1 MAKNYTRPL
10 AEVYQ
15 LLEVTRQATG
25 DHLSACIVGP
35 TYDLYRYG
43 IEKDVKGYTYSGAA
57 TLSIVYDQEA
67 IMVYKLDN
75 TIPVKVFFFFFM
87 VCERAHSSKSEN
99 SGSLIHIY
107 HK

>member
-43 IEKDVKGYTYSGAA
+43 IEKDVTEGTHLA
-57 TLSIVYDQEA
+57 LE
-67 IMVYKLDN
+67 L
-75 TIPVKVFFFFFM
+75 P
-87 VCERAHSSKSEN
+87 
-99 SGSLIHIY
+99 
-107 HK
+107 